1 MEDPAE
7 PYDLHSRRKANHT
20 MNKNQNETDSWEVSE
35 TVDNAPLA
43 PIPDAPAGLGEA
55 PAKKRAPLQSD
66 VRLRRMIAAALFA
79 ALAYLCVFVF
89 RIQVAGFLTFD
100 LKDAVMTIGA
110 LFLGPVAGVAIAA
123 AVALLEMISVSTTGF
138 YGFLMNFL
146 ASASFILPAAILY
159 RLRRT
164 RLSAILGLV
173 LSAIFMTAMMIPLNL
188 LITPLYTGASRSV
201 VADLIP
207 KTILP
212 FNAVKGT
219 LNAAVTVLLLQP
231 VAKAL
236 HRVKLLPP
244 EEEKNRVPAW
254 VVPTVAGIVA
264 VAAVLVFVLVLKG
277 EFKVPFK
284 N

>member
-1 MEDPAE
+1 
-7 PYDLHSRRKANHT
+7 
-20 MNKNQNETDSWEVSE
+20 MNKNQNETDTWEVSE
-35 TVDNAPLA
+35 STDASNLA

-55 PAKKRAPLQSD
+55 PAKRRAANSD
-66 VRLRRMIAAALFA
+66 IRLRRMVAAALFA

-123 AVALLEMISVSTTGF
+123 AVALLEMISVSSTGF

-188 LITPLYTGASRSV
+188 LITPLYTGAPRSAV
-201 VADLIP
+201 VGLIP

-219 LNAAVTVLLLQP
+219 MNAAVTVLLLQP

>member
-1 MEDPAE
+1 MKN
-7 PYDLHSRRKANHT
+7 DL
-20 MNKNQNETDSWEVSE
+20 NQDERTVSEESAQTDS
-35 TVDNAPLA
+35 
-43 PIPDAPAGLGEA
+43 A
-55 PAKKRAPLQSD
+55 PAKRRVSSTD
-66 VRLRRMIAAALFA
+66 EHVRRTVAAALFA
-79 ALAYLCVFVF
+79 ALAYLVVFVF

-110 LFLGPVAGVAIAA
+110 VFLGPVAGVAIAA
-123 AVALLEMISVSTTGF
+123 AVALLEMVSVSSTGF

-146 ASASFILPAAILY
+146 ASASFILPAAIFY

-164 RLSAILGLV
+164 RPSAMIGLILSAV
-173 LSAIFMTAMMIPLNL
+173 FMTAMMIPLNL
-188 LITPLYTGASRSV
+188 LITPLYTGAPRSAV
-201 VADLIP
+201 VDLIP

-219 LNAAVTVLLLQP
+219 LNAAVTALLFQP

-236 HRVKLLPP
+236 HRVRLLPP
-244 EEEKNRVPAW
+244 EEEKSRVPAW
-254 VVPTVAGIVA
+254 VIPTVAGVVA

-277 EFKVPFK
+277 EFKPPFQ

>member
-1 MEDPAE
+1 M
-7 PYDLHSRRKANHT
+7 
-20 MNKNQNETDSWEVSE
+20 KNNLKRDEWTVSDESAQN
-35 TVDNAPLA
+35 
-43 PIPDAPAGLGEA
+43 APAGSSS
-55 PAKKRAPLQSD
+55 AKRSISKTD
-66 VRLRRMIAAALFA
+66 EHVRRTVAAALFA
-79 ALAYLCVFVF
+79 ALAYLVVFVF

-110 LFLGPVAGVAIAA
+110 VFLGPVAGVAIAA
-123 AVALLEMISVSTTGF
+123 AVALLEMVSVSSTGF

-146 ASASFILPAAILY
+146 ASASFILPASVLF

-164 RLSAILGLV
+164 RPSAMIGLV
-173 LSAIFMTAMMIPLNL
+173 LSAVFMTLMMIPLNL
-188 LITPLYTGASRSV
+188 LITPLYTGAPRSAV
-201 VADLIP
+201 VNLIP

-219 LNAAVTVLLLQP
+219 LNAAVTALLFQP

-244 EEEKNRVPAW
+244 EEEKRRVPAW
-254 VVPTVAGIVA
+254 VIPTVAGVIA
-264 VAAVLVFVLVLKG
+264 VAAILVFALVLKG
-277 EFKVPFK
+277 EFKPPFK

>member
-1 MEDPAE
+1 M
-7 PYDLHSRRKANHT
+7 
-20 MNKNQNETDSWEVSE
+20 QNNSKDNERTVS
-35 TVDNAPLA
+35 
-43 PIPDAPAGLGEA
+43 DAPAVTEQTETEPA
-55 PAKKRAPLQSD
+55 PVKRRVSNTDLH
-66 VRLRRMIAAALFA
+66 VRRTVAAALFA
-79 ALAYLCVFVF
+79 ALAYLFVFVF

-100 LKDAVMTIGA
+100 LKDAVMTLGA
-110 LFLGPVAGVAIAA
+110 LFLGPVAGVAIAL
-123 AVALLEMISVSTTGF
+123 AVALLEMVSVSSTGF

-164 RLSAILGLV
+164 RPSALVGLV
-173 LSAIFMTAMMIPLNL
+173 FSAVFMTAMMIPLNL
-188 LITPLYTGASRSV
+188 LITPLYTGAPRSAV
-201 VADLIP
+201 VDLIP

-219 LNAAVTVLLLQP
+219 LNAAVTALLLQP

-236 HRVKLLPP
+236 HRVRLLPP
-244 EEEKNRVPAW
+244 EEEKSRVPAW
-254 VVPTVAGIVA
+254 VIPTVAGVVA

-277 EFKVPFK
+277 EFKPPFQ